1 MAHRRKV
8 AELEQV
14 LIDVE
19 SSQELDDFSFED
31 ESVSEFQRLS
41 DGRAENTYS
50 FVGDEGSSKHA
61 AYNELIKDYAE
72 IKIMKR
78 KLALALNCQ
87 ATKAQSMKKSKVVS
101 SRFSVTNFAA
111 VIDALNP
118 DKRKVIEDYGFGSLL
133 LFDKC
138 LVPNKF
144 VQWVASLV
152 NYRSGDIVFD
162 GKVISLSKESVSL
175 VLGIPISDKPFPSD
189 YAAGKS
195 LVLSRFGKHSI
206 PPVAFF
212 ADKILQNEPLS
223 DEELFICFILVSLNT
238 FLCSNSSVIP
248 CCKYF
253 GIFEDL
259 GNMKHLD
266 WCGYILDWLL
276 EGIKTFNRAK
286 SVSHTDGAIL
296 SGCLFYL
303 AVIYLDHVDFGARQ
317 LPNSIPRIS
326 VWKGSMLREY
336 AEYDMKQPGSYGYH
350 PLLDISRTCYS
361 KDFRYLYNPSSLNID
376 DHFKE
381 CLDSHAGCTLSSH
394 LKTKICQ
401 LVQNYCFNCGLS
413 VNLDV
418 NTVSALPDDMKVTF
432 CKLMQHAYSID
443 SRCQKLVLQ
452 LVKLLAAAPADEDLD
467 DSDVHAF
474 PAEQPLSNP
483 KSGCEDD
490 TSKSAL
496 VNGVGHIHSP
506 PYDLSEAAHI
516 SSPINKLNP
525 AKLKTPVVA
534 RVTSKL
540 SKNNKGTA
548 TLLPQTPSRF
558 APPPSGYTPDHP
570 LHKKLY
576 GNSDRFLAKSCQPVI
591 HPTEILKKERISP
604 SSIPGLTRF
613 RSEKLSFDKENVD
626 AGSSQ
631 LAPILMQTLDTSP
644 QSLPRNNFSASKAN
658 TGSTSTSQCHVDRSF
673 VNSQHKVCPDV
684 EFLAE
689 RTLADNVRAMTQ
701 KCDNLYNS
709 KLPRI
714 GCGDSISDAFLH
726 PKYFENTT
734 QCQPLRSRDNNK
746 NTGGRI
752 PFHGRLTKPSSSH
765 NSEFVAGTSKF
776 CVTKSDVQKY
786 KAICNLAT
794 SQYQWSLLSQCFT
807 NKHPEGMVKT
817 FVVAAFYYSLFQK
830 PNGHPDVSK
839 RHYFFPNIAENL
851 LKDIDDA
858 DEDILARAF
867 KRSSRARPLYQSKM
881 LFFPA
886 CFQDHWFVFVVD
898 INDRKYVIL
907 DSLYTENDEFQE
919 IVSQRMRTSFQ
930 YHWSKYVNLDMGFPH
945 YSFIYPPVPKQPF
958 DKYTDSGIYTMM
970 FIEHWISP
978 RTHLTSAFTPE
989 DIPNIRIKIAN
1000 NLVFQPKNSGMKQR
1014 VLDYQDEDQ

>member
-1 MAHRRKV
+1 MALRRKV

-14 LIDVE
+14 FIDVE
-19 SSQELDDFSFED
+19 SSQELDDFILKM
-31 ESVSEFQRLS
+31 R
-41 DGRAENTYS
+41 
-50 FVGDEGSSKHA
+50 
-61 AYNELIKDYAE
+61 
-72 IKIMKR
+72 
-78 KLALALNCQ
+78 
-87 ATKAQSMKKSKVVS
+87 
-101 SRFSVTNFAA
+101 
-111 VIDALNP
+111 
-118 DKRKVIEDYGFGSLL
+118 
-133 LFDKC
+133 
-138 LVPNKF
+138 
-144 VQWVASLV
+144 ASL
-152 NYRSGDIVFD
+152 SFKD
-162 GKVISLSKESVSL
+162 L
-175 VLGIPISDKPFPSD
+175 VMAVP
-189 YAAGKS
+189 
-195 LVLSRFGKHSI
+195 
-206 PPVAFF
+206 
-212 ADKILQNEPLS
+212 
-223 DEELFICFILVSLNT
+223 
-238 FLCSNSSVIP
+238 
-248 CCKYF
+248 
-253 GIFEDL
+253 
-259 GNMKHLD
+259 
-266 WCGYILDWLL
+266 
-276 EGIKTFNRAK
+276 KT
-286 SVSHTDGAIL
+286 L
-296 SGCLFYL
+296 
-303 AVIYLDHVDFGARQ
+303 
-317 LPNSIPRIS
+317 
-326 VWKGSMLREY
+326 EY

-401 LVQNYCFNCGLS
+401 LVQNCCFNCGVS

-452 LVKLLAAAPADEDLD
+452 LVKLFADAPADEDLD
-467 DSDVHAF
+467 NSDVHAS
-474 PAEQPLSNP
+474 PAEQRFSNP

-490 TSKSAL
+490 TSKSAP
-496 VNGVGHIHSP
+496 VNGAGHIHSP

-525 AKLKTPVVA
+525 AKITCSQSLTADTSNDGTERPESLPIPNLSNSAPKHSNPNLKTPVVA
-534 RVTSKL
+534 RVMSKL

-548 TLLPQTPSRF
+548 TVLPQTPSRF
-558 APPPSGYTPDHP
+558 VPPPSGYTPDHP

-576 GNSDRFLAKSCQPVI
+576 GKSDRSEAKSCQPVI
-591 HPTEILKKERISP
+591 HPTEIPLSDCTNSLSAKKRKKSVSFGAEDESHKDFILLDNDKLKYYVPDSVSP

-613 RSEKLSFDKENVD
+613 HSEKLSFDKENVD
-626 AGSSQ
+626 PGSSQ

-726 PKYFENTT
+726 PKYSENTA
-734 QCQPLRSRDNNK
+734 QCQPLRSRDSNK
-746 NTGGRI
+746 NTGGKN
-752 PFHGRLTKPSSSH
+752 PFHGRLTKPPPSH

-776 CVTKSDVQKY
+776 CVTKSEVEKY
-786 KAICNLAT
+786 KAICKLAT
-794 SQYQWSLLSQCFT
+794 SQYQCEDAVNISGVRCTFWALGDSL
-807 NKHPEGMVKT
+807 KPEGMVKT
-817 FVVAAFYYSLFQK
+817 FVVAAFCYSLFQK

-919 IVSQRMRTSFQ
+919 IVSQRMRTSFEH
-930 YHWSKYVNLDMGFPH
+930 HWFKYVHLDMGFPH

-978 RTHLTSAFTPE
+978 RTHLTSVFTPE